1 MGNPIMDML
10 GRINPATN
18 GILQMIQMVKTA
30 NNPQAAINQMLQN
43 DKRMQQV
50 MQYVNQNGGD
60 PKAAFYKLANE
71 KGVDPNDILSKLR

>member
-1 MGNPIMDML
+1 
-10 GRINPATN
+10 
-18 GILQMIQMVKTA
+18 MIQMVKSA